1 MNRSLS
7 FAPGRT
13 AELAHAAPCAV
24 SPPAPGAAT
33 DRVETVAP
41 FPTDAVQDDGMWF
54 DDDALAY
61 GLGDDVLFDAI
72 VLDDLDEAGVSDD
85 PATFEADDA
94 APGAPGERRI
104 ERRIVIPGGEGEG
117 PAVRARSVA
126 RASCASARACRARR
140 AWAAVA

>member
-7 FAPGRT
+7 FALVALLSSPT
-13 AELAHAAPCAV
+13 LLHAQSA
-24 SPPAPGAAT
+24 PPAPAAAT

-72 VLDDLDEAGVSDD
+72 VLDDLGEAGVSDD
-85 PATFEADDA
+85 PATFD
-94 APGAPGERRI
+94 
-104 ERRIVIPGGEGEG
+104 
-117 PAVRARSVA
+117 SF
-126 RASCASARACRARR
+126 SSNT
-140 AWAAVA
+140 